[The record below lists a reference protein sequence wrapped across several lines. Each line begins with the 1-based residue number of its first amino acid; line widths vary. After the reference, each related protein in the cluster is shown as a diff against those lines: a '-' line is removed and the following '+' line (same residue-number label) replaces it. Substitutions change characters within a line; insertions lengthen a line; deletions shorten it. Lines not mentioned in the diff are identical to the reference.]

1 MRDEPTQTQNI
12 DMSYPMPIRDQT
24 DSANSQNI
32 ADRNEGVYVDLDELV
47 RWQHKSS
54 GFSFLPRQPV
64 HSILSGRHASKLRGR
79 GLNFEELRNYLP
91 GDDTRNID
99 WKVTARTRTPYVRVY
114 TEEKDRTVWL
124 LIDQRV
130 GMFFGSRK
138 RMKSV
143 VAAQVAAISAWRVLS
158 VGDRV
163 GALVFNDSEI
173 SVIPPHRSRERVMQ
187 ILKQVVKM
195 NQALNAS
202 PDLKPDV
209 NKLNEALR
217 QVGTLARHDCLVCL
231 ISDIDGMNHETRKH
245 ITRLSEHNDVL
256 AAVIYDPLEKEMPSA
271 GRLRFADDKGQL
283 EADTSSR
290 KLRTE
295 FQGEFEK
302 KLERI
307 QSASRRFSI
316 PVIALD
322 TNEPVSDQMREAFGH
337 QQTTRRF

>member
-1 MRDEPTQTQNI
+1 
-12 DMSYPMPIRDQT
+12 MPIPGHSDP
-24 DSANSQNI
+24 ANRQEKPG
-32 ADRNEGVYVDLDELV
+32 RNEGVYVELDELV

-79 GLNFEELRNYLP
+79 GLNFEELRDYLP

-99 WKVTARTRTPYVRVY
+99 WKVTARTRTPYVRVF

-124 LIDQRV
+124 LIDQRIA
-130 GMFFGSRK
+130 MFFGSK
-138 RMKSV
+138 QRMKSV
-143 VAAQVAAISAWRVLS
+143 VAAEVAAISAWRVLS

-195 NQALNAS
+195 NHALNAG
-202 PDLKPDV
+202 PDVKPDV
-209 NKLNEALR
+209 NKLNEALK
-217 QVGTLARHDCLVCL
+217 QVSTLARHDCLVCL
-231 ISDIDGMNHETRKH
+231 ISDSDGMNHETRKH

-271 GRLRFADDKGQL
+271 GRLRFADGEGQL

-290 KLRTE
+290 KLRTA

-307 QSASRRFSI
+307 QTASRRFSI

-322 TNEPVSDQMREAFGH
+322 TDNPVSDQMRNAFGH
-337 QQTTRRF
+337 QQATRRY